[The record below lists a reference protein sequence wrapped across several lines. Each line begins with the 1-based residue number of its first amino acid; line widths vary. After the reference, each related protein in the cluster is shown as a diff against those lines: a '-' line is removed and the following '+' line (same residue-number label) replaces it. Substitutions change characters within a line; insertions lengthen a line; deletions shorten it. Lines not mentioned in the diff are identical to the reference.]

1 MCGQSFSHP
10 QICAVQPN
18 SSYWRHWNSA
28 TLAISQASLWSYPLH
43 VVRRDGD
50 TKRVMSND
58 CLTSFHWPVPS
69 ICANVAPRWGWFF
82 VKMCRISTCGCSEES
97 VAPMS
102 KTRWTYLKLLGWF
115 HTHCLHTHKFP
126 AFSLDTLECWWE
138 WWESSFK
145 KSLDEK
151 SFKTPPEASA
161 AGLRFRKKAF
171 CACIISASTLEL
183 LDNGGTSRT
192 CKEPQGWRTRRTIQW
207 TPSAASEYLQ
217 EQGMEMDEDLLETYL
232 LQQWEG
238 YIEVARII
246 HKHTEYKWIQC
257 MFHTSEESKL
267 ARGGN
272 PKVHNLTSNHSGV
285 PQHFPQ

>member
-1 MCGQSFSHP
+1 MTPSSPSSCFNVWLRQAVNIAGVKITMCGQSFSHP

-58 CLTSFHWPVPS
+58 CLSLFHWPVPS

-115 HTHCLHTHKFP
+115 HTHCLHT
-126 AFSLDTLECWWE
+126 LLMWECYWV
-138 WWESSFK
+138 
-145 KSLDEK
+145 
-151 SFKTPPEASA
+151 T
-161 AGLRFRKKAF
+161 
-171 CACIISASTLEL
+171 
-183 LDNGGTSRT
+183 
-192 CKEPQGWRTRRTIQW
+192 
-207 TPSAASEYLQ
+207 
-217 EQGMEMDEDLLETYL
+217 LLEWGTL
-232 LQQWEG
+232 
-238 YIEVARII
+238 
-246 HKHTEYKWIQC
+246 
-257 MFHTSEESKL
+257 
-267 ARGGN
+267 
-272 PKVHNLTSNHSGV
+272 
-285 PQHFPQ
+285 

>member
-1 MCGQSFSHP
+1 MCGQSSSHP

-115 HTHCLHTHKFP
+115 HTHCLHTH
-126 AFSLDTLECWWE
+126 TQV
-138 WWESSFK
+138 SSFF
-145 KSLDEK
+145 LGH
-151 SFKTPPEASA
+151 F
-161 AGLRFRKKAF
+161 GMLMRMMRK
-171 CACIISASTLEL
+171 
-183 LDNGGTSRT
+183 
-192 CKEPQGWRTRRTIQW
+192 Q
-207 TPSAASEYLQ
+207 LQ
-217 EQGMEMDEDLLETYL
+217 EIFGWEV
-232 LQQWEG
+232 LQNS
-238 YIEVARII
+238 ARSVCCRTAI
-246 HKHTEYKWIQC
+246 
-257 MFHTSEESKL
+257 SEESLLCLHHQRIHTGTLGQRWHLQNLQRTARL
-267 ARGGN
+267 AHEADHSVDAICCLWIFAGARDGDGWRPPGN
-272 PKVHNLTSNHSGV
+272 IPTATMRRIYWSGKDYT
-285 PQHFPQ
+285 